1 MMRTAKVWLVSGI
14 AASALVVGVAHANH
28 VKIDPFPPQP
38 PPPPMG
44 TSGLVAQDVLQVAE
58 IKAHQVRART
68 IFANRIDTDQIE
80 GMVHQTGGIQLRQA
94 QSEIKAPAVTAS
106 VIYADTISANM
117 VIADSVYV
125 RDLRLK

>member
-28 VKIDPFPPQP
+28 VKISPFPPQP
-38 PPPPMG
+38 LPPPMG

-80 GMVHQTGGIQLRQA
+80 GMVHQTGGIQLRQV
-94 QSEIKAPAVTAS
+94 QSEIKAPEVTAS

>member
-1 MMRTAKVWLVSGI
+1 
-14 AASALVVGVAHANH
+14 
-28 VKIDPFPPQP
+28 
-38 PPPPMG
+38 MG
-44 TSGLVAQDVLQVAE
+44 TPGLVAQDVLQVAE
-58 IKAHQVRART
+58 IKAHQVRAHT

-106 VIYADTISANM
+106 VICADTISANM

>member
-38 PPPPMG
+38 VPPPMG

-58 IKAHQVRART
+58 IKAHQVRAHT

-80 GMVHQTGGIQLRQA
+80 GMVHQTGGIQLRQM